1 MCTARRRA
9 PRRAQAGVT
18 LIELVLFI
26 VVVGVAVTGILG
38 VMSLTARNSAD
49 PQLRK
54 QALAV
59 AQGMLDE
66 IAGARFT
73 YCAVNDPAAE
83 TAGGEAACTTKEA
96 FGIQGGAA
104 QRPYDN
110 VNDYV
115 DSDGG
120 TAIYTTD
127 VAGNPFSALAGQYAA
142 TVSINTV
149 ALNGIAAP
157 NALHIRVSVAYGD
170 KQQVVLDGYR
180 TRYAP
185 NSIP

>member
-38 VMSLTARNSAD
+38 VMSLTARNGAD

-66 IAGARFT
+66 IAGA
-73 YCAVNDPAAE
+73 
-83 TAGGEAACTTKEA
+83 
-96 FGIQGGAA
+96 
-104 QRPYDN
+104 
-110 VNDYV
+110 
-115 DSDGG
+115 
-120 TAIYTTD
+120 
-127 VAGNPFSALAGQYAA
+127 L
-142 TVSINTV
+142 
-149 ALNGIAAP
+149 
-157 NALHIRVSVAYGD
+157 
-170 KQQVVLDGYR
+170 
-180 TRYAP
+180 
-185 NSIP
+185 IPHA